1 MSSDVPA
8 PQFQPDP
15 QQLRADAQ
23 RWVRRLRILYTILGI
38 YAALGLMW
46 FAIDTA
52 DGTENLWF
60 YWPMLGV
67 GLAVAV
73 TAIVLVGIGG
83 LFGTDW
89 ENRKMERYL
98 HRAGGTAPTID
109 ENSRRERP
117 QGGQT
122 MKIGIVDV
130 FVDDQDRAR
139 QFYTAT
145 LGLEIKDDAFY
156 GEGGRWV
163 TVVSPQARD
172 GTALLLATLNDAAK
186 VLQAARR
193 DSGTPAVSF
202 TTDDCERSY
211 RELLERGVVFVS
223 EPRAMGYGGIDAV
236 FEDGCGN
243 LLNLHQDTP
252 AATGA

>member
-1 MSSDVPA
+1 MSS
-8 PQFQPDP
+8 QRM
-15 QQLRADAQ
+15 RADAQ

-38 YAALGLMW
+38 YAALSLMW
-46 FAIDTA
+46 FAIDMA

-83 LFGTDW
+83 LFGTEW
-89 ENRKMERYL
+89 ENRKLERYL
-98 HRAGGTAPTID
+98 HQHQARHDTGAGTALTID
-109 ENSRRERP
+109 EVSRRERLR
-117 QGGQT
+117 GGQT

-139 QFYTAT
+139 DFYSAR
-145 LGLEIKDDAFY
+145 LGLEVKLDAAY
-156 GEGGRWV
+156 GESGRWL
-163 TVVSPQARD
+163 TVVSPEDRD
-172 GTALLLATLNDAAK
+172 GTALLLAPLNDAAK
-186 VLQAARR
+186 ALQAARR

-211 RELLERGVVFVS
+211 RELLDRSVTFVS